1 MTRTHLNNKQF
12 SAVVASGLAV
22 FVNGR
27 AARTAP
33 RADIDR
39 ANSEAFLR
47 LQSLQSDL
55 NDVFKFADLKK
66 RELGKHLD
74 MMIVDL
80 DKEIKELM
88 ASDPLLHHAE
98 IVAAKELSVAAKT
111 TQDKIAA
118 HTNRRRLM

>member
-1 MTRTHLNNKQF
+1 M
-12 SAVVASGLAV
+12 AV

-39 ANSEAFLR
+39 ANSQAFLR

-55 NDVFKFADLKK
+55 NDVFEFADLKK
-66 RELGKHLD
+66 RELGVHLD
-74 MMIVDL
+74 KMIVDL

-98 IVAAKELSVAAKT
+98 IVAAKDLSVTAQK
-111 TQDKIAA
+111 TQDKIEAY
-118 HTNRRRLM
+118 TDRRRLM